1 MWMRLPQIPGAAL
14 LLLELLLV
22 LGVHTL
28 PLYDAGPHVRHGW
41 GESIRIRRLSTAR
54 RNGQESYYL
63 RIHQDGRVD
72 GERHQSSLSVLEI
85 RAVAAGLVA
94 IKGYISSLYLCMAS
108 DGTLYGMMSFSPDDC
123 SFREEIRDGY
133 NIYTSPKHGAVVS
146 LGRDKQRPQS
156 RGKGT
161 LSHFLPHIPWGSLD
175 HNQDL
180 GEDDEYQYN
189 KDSHNVESM
198 DPLGL
203 SQKIAAMFLDSH

>member
-1 MWMRLPQIPGAAL
+1 MWMRLPQILGGAL

-108 DGTLYGMMSFSPDDC
+108 DGTLYGM
-123 SFREEIRDGY
+123 
-133 NIYTSPKHGAVVS
+133 VS
-146 LGRDKQRPQS
+146 LLSLGVLV
-156 RGKGT
+156 T
-161 LSHFLPHIPWGSLD
+161 LVWD
-175 HNQDL
+175 HQFCHSTIHD
-180 GEDDEYQYN
+180 GC
-189 KDSHNVESM
+189 
-198 DPLGL
+198 DPAC
-203 SQKIAAMFLDSH
+203 KM